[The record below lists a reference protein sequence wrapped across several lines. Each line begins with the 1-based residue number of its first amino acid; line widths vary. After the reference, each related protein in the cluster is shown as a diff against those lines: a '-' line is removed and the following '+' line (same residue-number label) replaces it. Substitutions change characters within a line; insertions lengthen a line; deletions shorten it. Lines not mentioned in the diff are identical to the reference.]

1 MKGWNIND
9 IFPLRWKY
17 QGETIGDVLK
27 KDSGYIKDLIRL
39 HHSFCLS
46 EECMAEAQ
54 KITKGF
60 KDEWVKPQNPKTLL
74 DYAKPYG
81 IPYGFDFN
89 NEEIINFNRQKI
101 NNQ

>member
-1 MKGWNIND
+1 MPCNLPAGVYLLSAAVAAAVTAAASVAGRV
-9 IFPLRWKY
+9 FSLAA
-17 QGETIGDVLK
+17 
-27 KDSGYIKDLIRL
+27 
-39 HHSFCLS
+39 SFCLS

-89 NEEIINFNRQKI
+89 NEEIINLNRQKI

>member
-60 KDEWVKPQNPKTLL
+60 KDEWVKPQNPKTLNVKI
-74 DYAKPYG
+74 YR

-89 NEEIINFNRQKI
+89 EEELVKLNQQKL
-101 NNQ
+101 NT